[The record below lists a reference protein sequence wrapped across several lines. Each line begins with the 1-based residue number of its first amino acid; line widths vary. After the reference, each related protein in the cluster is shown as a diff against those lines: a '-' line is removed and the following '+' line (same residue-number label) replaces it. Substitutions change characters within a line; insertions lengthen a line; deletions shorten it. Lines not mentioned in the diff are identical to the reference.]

1 MKNAK
6 ELTANEIRAL
16 ERGQSAELVS
26 NPYKLDSRGEFEHR
40 DIAVAIELCRMEDN
54 TDLVV
59 HFKNG
64 KIDYVLDKYDVKL
77 LKAEMLRLL
86 KRSKK

>member
-6 ELTANEIRAL
+6 ELTENEIRAL

-26 NPYKLDSRGEFEHR
+26 NSYKLDSRGEFEHR

-64 KIDYVLDKYDVKL
+64 KIDYVLDKDNVKS

-86 KRSKK
+86 TRGKK

>member
-1 MKNAK
+1 MSNLK
-6 ELTANEIRAL
+6 LTCNF
-16 ERGQSAELVS
+16 
-26 NPYKLDSRGEFEHR
+26 DHR

-64 KIDYVLDKYDVKL
+64 KIDYVLDKDNVKS

-86 KRSKK
+86 TGGKK

>member
-6 ELTANEIRAL
+6 ELTENEIRAL
-16 ERGQSAELVS
+16 ERGQVELVS
-26 NPYKLDSRGEFEHR
+26 NSNKLDSRGEFEHR

-64 KIDYVLDKYDVKL
+64 KIDFVLDKDNVKL

-86 KRSKK
+86 IGGKK